1 MDSLEEIN
9 KEIESVIERLK
20 ELETPKIIK
29 EYGIEKQ
36 ENIRKLVTQIFR
48 DLLFKKEELF
58 KK

>member
-36 ENIRKLVTQIFR
+36 ENIRKFVTQIFR
-48 DLLFKKEELF
+48 ELLLKKEELL